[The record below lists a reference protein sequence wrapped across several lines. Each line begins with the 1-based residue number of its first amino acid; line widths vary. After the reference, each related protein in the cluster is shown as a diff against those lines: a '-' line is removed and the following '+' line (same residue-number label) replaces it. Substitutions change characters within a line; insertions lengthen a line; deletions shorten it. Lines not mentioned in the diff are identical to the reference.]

1 MQPRGWVSG
10 LQGKAA
16 KNRRGWLI
24 AGALTIVVLWITA
37 RYSEKP
43 PPTPSDTVNV
53 DAWAG
58 KEQDAF
64 LMSQR
69 FVKDR
74 LKAPA
79 SANFC
84 DWPEPAAQYDAKT
97 HTYSVTCWV
106 DSQNSFGAMLRLNYV
121 AKLGQDD
128 PAGGNWRLIG
138 LKTGQR

>member
-64 LMSQR
+64 LMSQLVPLER
-69 FVKDR
+69 SS
-74 LKAPA
+74 P
-79 SANFC
+79 
-84 DWPEPAAQYDAKT
+84 P
-97 HTYSVTCWV
+97 
-106 DSQNSFGAMLRLNYV
+106 
-121 AKLGQDD
+121 
-128 PAGGNWRLIG
+128 
-138 LKTGQR
+138 